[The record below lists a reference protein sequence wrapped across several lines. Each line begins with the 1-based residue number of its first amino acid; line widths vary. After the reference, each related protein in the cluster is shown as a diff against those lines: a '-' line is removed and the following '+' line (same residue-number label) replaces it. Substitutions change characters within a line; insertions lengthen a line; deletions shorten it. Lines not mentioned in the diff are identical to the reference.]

1 MFKKSFILLLV
12 ILSCISLCH
21 CGYSA
26 QSAPNTTKDDPYD
39 ELLEVLEAK
48 LNVLQ
53 GSYAELNDDAKA
65 ELEALKAEIE
75 RLKGA
80 SSTTATTPITTTQA
94 VTTAAPQVYRYRIND
109 RKAIITGIVGSE
121 SNIIIPA
128 TIDGFEVYGVDE
140 GAFAN
145 AKIKSVVIS
154 EGVEVIDWFAFSN
167 CGELSSITL
176 PKSIKQIGY
185 GAFDGSPQSFTI
197 YCHKDSFAE
206 AYAKSYGLAYAFI

>member
-26 QSAPNTTKDDPYD
+26 QSAPSTTQDNPYD

-48 LNVLQ
+48 LAELQ
-53 GSYAELNDDAKA
+53 GSYATLNDDAKA

-75 RLKGA
+75 RLKGSA
-80 SSTTATTPITTTQA
+80 SATTMTTVTTTQA
-94 VTTAAPQVYRYRIND
+94 ATTASPQTYRYKIND
-109 RKAIITGIVGSE
+109 GKAIIAGTIGNE
-121 SNIIIPA
+121 SNIIIPP
-128 TIDGFEVYGVDE
+128 TIDGFEVRGIDE
-140 GAFAN
+140 SAFAN
-145 AKIKSVVIS
+145 TKIKSVVIS
-154 EGVEVIDWFAFSN
+154 EGIEVIDWFAFSN
-167 CGELSSITL
+167 CGELSSITI

-185 GAFDGSPQSFTI
+185 GAFEGTHQSFTI